1 MNPKPT
7 ISVLLL
13 VTSFVRR
20 AADERNYGKMLKIQR
35 HANAMLDVR
44 HERGFGS

>member
-13 VTSFVRR
+13 VTLFMRR
-20 AADERNYGKMLKIQR
+20 AADERNYGKVLKIQR
-35 HANAMLDVR
+35 HANAMLEVR